1 MSKINNPLER
11 FDAIRAAAETEAQGI
26 LNSRNAAIRA
36 AAETEA
42 QGILKSR
49 NTAITT
55 GKKRKQQAKTPL
67 MNAETDAKAKRKVK
81 ARKDYAES
89 RKAEAIPQRKK
100 LEAEE
105 AAKEGIK
112 RKKRKWGCISIITVI
127 FIYSF
132 LPSSIK
138 SCQEEN
144 ISENLANT
152 EDIEAKL
159 KTQFDWVYKHDNYY
173 EIEKDSKYGFA
184 DLKGNIKISPQYDY
198 VGLYYNDYR
207 VVAVTRDEKYGLVS
221 LKTFTEILEPTYDFI
236 GVCDSETG
244 FLRVRNGKF
253 GLFSLKEMKE
263 VAPCIYDY
271 ISFEFTYYLVR
282 KGKQYSLL
290 NLDGSYRG
298 PLE

>member
-1 MSKINNPLER
+1 MNADTEAKTKRNVE
-11 FDAIRAAAETEAQGI
+11 AEAKKAET
-26 LNSRNAAIRA
+26 
-36 AAETEA
+36 
-42 QGILKSR
+42 
-49 NTAITT
+49 
-55 GKKRKQQAKTPL
+55 
-67 MNAETDAKAKRKVK
+67 
-81 ARKDYAES
+81 ES
-89 RKAEAIPQRKK
+89 RKAEATLRRKQI
-100 LEAEE
+100 EAEE
-105 AAKEGIK
+105 DALEEIK
-112 RKKRKWGCISIITVI
+112 GKRRKWGCISIIAII
-127 FIYSF
+127 FIYSL

-263 VAPCIYDY
+263 VTPCIYDN
-271 ISFEFTYYLVR
+271 ISFEFTHYLVTKDR
-282 KGKQYSLL
+282 KLGIL

-298 PLE
+298 PLK